1 MTSFRAPEQSTYKSA
16 SDPQMGKGC
25 VPFREEAVGQTDQ
38 ILNLRKSASEM

>member
-25 VPFREEAVGQTDQ
+25 VPREEAVGQTDQ
-38 ILNLRKSASEM
+38 ILNLGKSASEM